1 VLPLSAKSNEALQ
14 ALAGGYLSWLD
25 EHVTN
30 PSEKDSDGLLSDM
43 AWTAAVGRSHLSH
56 RAGIV
61 YEDDQS
67 LRKGLM
73 SVASANG
80 RLPVPE
86 NAPKVAFVFNAEDS
100 LGIEMGEELY
110 RSEPVVRAVL
120 DRCDELLQGELGGS
134 LLDVMFGRSSNLSDS
149 EVWRSPAVFALQC
162 AQVALWESV
171 GVSPDV
177 VFGINTGELAAAYA
191 AGVLKLE
198 DGLVLAARCTEL
210 KDGNLENGN
219 AQAIPERVSF
229 APPSTRM
236 VSGVTGLQVSPEI
249 SMDAAYWT
257 RQARSPVAFGKCVA
271 TIAKMGVTA
280 VVEVGPD
287 MLLRSKILS
296 DWPKVAQ
303 QTTNGVQV
311 PIVLASFK
319 RPRNGSSDGSTGSSF
334 SQSVARLYEAGLN
347 LNFSGLFAGE
357 KRSRISLPSYPF
369 QRDHYW
375 FKT

>member
-1 VLPLSAKSNEALQ
+1 
-14 ALAGGYLSWLD
+14 
-25 EHVTN
+25 
-30 PSEKDSDGLLSDM
+30 M
-43 AWTAAVGRSHLSH
+43 GRSHLSH
-56 RAGIV
+56 RAGIA
-61 YEDDQS
+61 YDDEQS
-67 LRKGLM
+67 LRNGLM
-73 SVASANG
+73 SVASTNG
-80 RLPVPE
+80 RLPLPE
-86 NAPKVAFVFNAEDS
+86 IAPKVAFVFNAEET
-100 LGIEMGEELY
+100 LGLEMGGELY

-177 VFGINTGELAAAYA
+177 VFGINTGELATAYA

-210 KDGNLENGN
+210 MDGNLDNGN
-219 AQAIPERVSF
+219 AQAIPEEVSF
-229 APPSTRM
+229 APPSTHV
-236 VSGVTGLQVSPEI
+236 VSGATGLQVSPEI
-249 SMDAAYWT
+249 SMDAAYWA
-257 RQARSPVAFGKCVA
+257 RQARSPAALGKCVT

-287 MLLRSKILS
+287 MLLKSKILA

-303 QTTNGVQV
+303 QTTNGIQV

-319 RPRNGSSDGSTGSSF
+319 RPRNGSTDESMGSSF

-369 QRDHYW
+369 QREHYW
-375 FKT
+375 FKTGASPVSQ